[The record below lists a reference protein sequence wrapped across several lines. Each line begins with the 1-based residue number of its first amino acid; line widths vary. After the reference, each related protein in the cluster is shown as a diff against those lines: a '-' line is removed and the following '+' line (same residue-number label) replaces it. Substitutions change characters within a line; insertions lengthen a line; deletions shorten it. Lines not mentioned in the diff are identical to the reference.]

1 MLGIKT
7 HKNNVM
13 ISNLLKENKLL
24 SVPAADNIIRLA
36 VDSFSDSSIDMLVQA
51 FTVTNDWSE
60 FLKIKEELAVSII
73 EIVEANNAGFA
84 FPSQSLYVESFPNEK
99 SEIFNPK
106 NTK

>member
-1 MLGIKT
+1 MRI
-7 HKNNVM
+7 
-13 ISNLLKENKLL
+13 
-24 SVPAADNIIRLA
+24 
-36 VDSFSDSSIDMLVQA
+36 DSFSDSSIDMLVQA

-73 EIVEANNAGFA
+73 EIIEANNAAFA
-84 FPSQSLYVESFPNEK
+84 FPSQSLYVESYPNEK

>member
-1 MLGIKT
+1 
-7 HKNNVM
+7 M
-13 ISNLLKENKLL
+13 ILLKMKI
-24 SVPAADNIIRLA
+24 VDFFVRI
-36 VDSFSDSSIDMLVQA
+36 DSFSDSSIDMLVQA